1 LKWEVYD
8 LDTIIEFA
16 RKKFQGE
23 FNEKLF
29 LEQLVYFGD
38 LTMAETVFLKES
50 YDEKEIKSFLEKQV
64 EEYIQKRLH

>member
-50 YDEKEIKSFLEKQV
+50 YTEKEIKYFLEKQV
-64 EEYIQKRLH
+64 EEYIRKRIP